1 MQVIHQE
8 ADLTFQ
14 PKISEKTQV
23 LAEKKNEGLNVYD
36 RLTLEQ
42 QQIQQNEQFQEENTF
57 QPAINPISDELDNRM
72 KMT

>member
-1 MQVIHQE
+1 LRTGYRNRPGELLAQPLKKKQMQVIHQE

-42 QQIQQNEQFQEENTF
+42 Q
-57 QPAINPISDELDNRM
+57 
-72 KMT
+72 